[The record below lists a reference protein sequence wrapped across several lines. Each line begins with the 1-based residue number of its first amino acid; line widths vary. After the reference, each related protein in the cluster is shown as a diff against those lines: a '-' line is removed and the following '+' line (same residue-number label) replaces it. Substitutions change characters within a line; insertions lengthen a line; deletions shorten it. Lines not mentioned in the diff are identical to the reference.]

1 MTRPQP
7 RIVRWRPS
15 PSLASSW
22 VAWAFGD
29 FSLVAVRFA
38 SSPSTSARTTSAIE
52 SLAQRC
58 SATTEPTAPHPIRRT
73 FGGSEG
79 MLSNLGPHRHDRG
92 GLALRGWGHK
102 RDGWVQGHDTA
113 WHSMPHALTL
123 FKVACDSVHN
133 LVPPVSSNVRN
144 RVGSD
149 VGGEQTCPWHTNA
162 TGPAFASLF
171 LSMGSTGGGTYA
183 SSRSTTSTVFPAV
196 YVPLAVSRSEE

>member
-79 MLSNLGPHRHDRG
+79 MLSNLVSNRGYGGPLVLLAWGDHHDEVG
-92 GLALRGWGHK
+92 QK
-102 RDGWVQGHDTA
+102 QY
-113 WHSMPHALTL
+113 
-123 FKVACDSVHN
+123 C
-133 LVPPVSSNVRN
+133 
-144 RVGSD
+144 RV
-149 VGGEQTCPWHTNA
+149 
-162 TGPAFASLF
+162 
-171 LSMGSTGGGTYA
+171 
-183 SSRSTTSTVFPAV
+183 
-196 YVPLAVSRSEE
+196 